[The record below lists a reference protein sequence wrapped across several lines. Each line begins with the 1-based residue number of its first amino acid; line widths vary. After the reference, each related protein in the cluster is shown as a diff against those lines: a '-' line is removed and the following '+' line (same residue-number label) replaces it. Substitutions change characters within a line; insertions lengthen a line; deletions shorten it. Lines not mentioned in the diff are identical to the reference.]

1 MAHSTRG
8 TKTIIVAEQNVIV
21 KQFVAVNYHV
31 VKQHVVAKQH
41 VVTERVFAK
50 ATQVMGQS
58 SEKRKAEGTG
68 VEPATGHPAT
78 DFESAP

>member
-21 KQFVAVNYHV
+21 KQFFAVNYHV
-31 VKQHVVAKQH
+31 VKQH